1 MNCLYEILAGAY
13 MHARRTVLPP
23 AQDDIGDAEENL
35 ESCRASLAFR
45 ERDLSA
51 QAARLAATAVSKKA
65 LGDLGAA
72 KFALVERKRVVGRL
86 EKVRNGI
93 ALLDKQLDALKSS
106 ELDKEL
112 MNSLKLSSQAMRK
125 AGMGQGLEE
134 AENVMNELDDQIRE
148 ASELTTVLA
157 TPLVNSTGLDDDEID
172 VDEELGLISKELD
185 RPLPSV
191 PASAN
196 HSPAVEPAAVLVRLS
211 PAMEPAEPSEPEAE
225 GGEAVRERAAPRA
238 HSRMNFF

>member
-13 MHARRTVLPP
+13 MHARRSVLPP

-51 QAARLAATAVSKKA
+51 QAARLAASAVSKKA
-65 LGDLGAA
+65 LGDISAA
-72 KFALVERKRVVGRL
+72 KFALIERKRVVGRL
-86 EKVRNGI
+86 DKVRSGI

-134 AENVMNELDDQIRE
+134 AENVMYELDDQIRE

-172 VDEELGLISKELD
+172 VDEELGLISKELE
-185 RPLPSV
+185 RPLPPV
-191 PASAN
+191 PVVQPVAQLASALAMIP
-196 HSPAVEPAAVLVRLS
+196 PAVEPA
-211 PAMEPAEPSEPEAE
+211 EPAEPLAE

-238 HSRMNFF
+238 QSRMNFF